1 MRPPGVRL
9 SAPSPRRACANR
21 TPRLCLSRQGYLPAN
36 ADRRPATLQ
45 RKQTEYFAFI
55 ERYYDSRNDEAHQ
68 DTFRQV
74 GPFSFR
80 VGSRRGFDLA
90 PTGGRTCFIGACP
103 VGAPTG
109 VPQVW
114 RSLKAGDRP
123 GRGVPG
129 GAAGLALRGL
139 RGLHGHGLVPHEA
152 RAARAPS
159 CFRGASVFTRLGVAR
174 LLRGTPPLGK
184 ERGPVGAVRCSRQMA
199 QACFEAPWAGSPP
212 LENQF
217 L

>member
-1 MRPPGVRL
+1 MEGASPVRPPGVRL
-9 SAPSPRRACANR
+9 SAPSPRGACANR

-90 PTGGRTCFIGACP
+90 PTGGRTCFIGADRRSP
-103 VGAPTG
+103 G
-109 VPQVW
+109 VEEPE
-114 RSLKAGDRP
+114 
-123 GRGVPG
+123 GR
-129 GAAGLALRGL
+129 
-139 RGLHGHGLVPHEA
+139 
-152 RAARAPS
+152 
-159 CFRGASVFTRLGVAR
+159 
-174 LLRGTPPLGK
+174 
-184 ERGPVGAVRCSRQMA
+184 
-199 QACFEAPWAGSPP
+199 
-212 LENQF
+212 
-217 L
+217 